1 MDVSPE
7 FTVID
12 NFYDSDSS
20 LLFYQQLVTEQ
31 DWPDNR
37 YFFAGRQFILPRLQ
51 TWHADAGIRYSYSN
65 NLLESRP
72 WTALLLEIRT
82 KVEQYLQYEF
92 NSVLV
97 NWYRNGEDY
106 VGWHADDEPEL
117 REQAFIAS
125 LSFGA
130 ERLFAYRAKKHT
142 AQGQLTINSGS
153 LLIMQAS
160 FQQHWLH
167 SVPKDKTVS
176 TGRINLTFRRV
187 AQPDGKGAAPDNGQM
202 QRFELNE

>member
-1 MDVSPE
+1 MPVTPE
-7 FTVID
+7 FTVI
-12 NFYDSDSS
+12 NQFYDSDSS
-20 LLFYQQLVTEQ
+20 LAIYQQLVREQ
-31 DWPDNR
+31 NWPDNC
-37 YFFAGRQFILPRLQ
+37 YQFAGRQFVLPRLQ

-72 WTALLLEIRT
+72 WTPLLLEIRA
-82 KVEQYLQYEF
+82 KVEQYLGYDF

-97 NWYRNGEDY
+97 NWYRNGDDY

-130 ERLFAYRAKKHT
+130 ERLFAYRAKKHQV
-142 AQGQLTINSGS
+142 AGQISVSNGM
-153 LLIMQAS
+153 LLIMSAS

-167 SVPKDKTVS
+167 SVPKDETV
-176 TGRINLTFRRV
+176 TAGRINLTFRRV
-187 AQPDGKGAAPDNGQM
+187 AHP
-202 QRFELNE
+202 